1 MAALSTRVHRHSGSG
16 GVLETPGIGSFQHEV
31 QPHHLRVQ
39 VGGIKMERHHRDRLN
54 HEGRKTRAYHPPF
67 LRPQDGEVSARG
79 SLETG
84 RTHFGGSHQSPSSAD
99 EFKDSPCAA
108 WCVRLVRRYNGGEV
122 EGVPYCGANDKKAAK
137 STVQKVCTSSM
148 GRLSHVLGV

>member
-54 HEGRKTRAYHPPF
+54 HEGSKTHAYHP
-67 LRPQDGEVSARG
+67 S
-79 SLETG
+79 
-84 RTHFGGSHQSPSSAD
+84 
-99 EFKDSPCAA
+99 
-108 WCVRLVRRYNGGEV
+108 CVRRMARCLQEDLWRLGGPILVEATKAPRPRTNSRIALAQRGAYGWSGDTTGVKSKAFPIAEQMTRRQPNR
-122 EGVPYCGANDKKAAK
+122 PSRKFARARWDD
-137 STVQKVCTSSM
+137 
-148 GRLSHVLGV
+148 